1 MILGLSKTISSKL
14 YHKIPMKVV
23 PIAYWEKLIKTSKC
37 TDEIHLLNLS
47 VSCIYPKKLTK
58 EERYNKRNPKT

>member
-1 MILGLSKTISSKL
+1 
-14 YHKIPMKVV
+14 MKVV